1 MSAFVDGPYGVG
13 YDFSNF
19 GTVLMFATG
28 IGVASHLAYIDELV
42 QGYRR
47 CEVKTRRI
55 VLIWELDADGT
66 FALG

>member
-19 GTVLMFATG
+19 RTVLIFATG
-28 IGVASHLAYIDELV
+28 IGVASYLAYIDKLV

-47 CEVKTRRI
+47 YKVKIRRI
-55 VLIWELDADGT
+55 VLI
-66 FALG
+66 

>member
-1 MSAFVDGPYGVG
+1 MAFVDGPYGVR

-19 GTVLMFATG
+19 GTVLMFATS
-28 IGVASHLAYIDELV
+28 IGVASHLVYIDEFV

-47 CEVKTRRI
+47 CEVKMRRI
-55 VLIWELDADGT
+55 VLIWELDADGM